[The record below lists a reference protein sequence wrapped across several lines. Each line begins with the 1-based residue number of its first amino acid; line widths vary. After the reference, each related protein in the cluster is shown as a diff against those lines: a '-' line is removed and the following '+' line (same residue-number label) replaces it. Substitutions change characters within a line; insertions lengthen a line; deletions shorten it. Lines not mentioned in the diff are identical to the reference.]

1 VVKIIIEKLLKKIL
15 DTVGEIKN
23 EQQEMKNE
31 QQGMKNQLEE
41 NTVILR
47 ALEHKADVH
56 KAELD
61 KLTNEVATISGIQKK
76 MQNDIEE
83 IKHDVNILAINT
95 AKNSLDIAKIKGIK

>member
-1 VVKIIIEKLLKKIL
+1 VKIIIEKLLKKIL
-15 DTVGEIKN
+15 DTVGEI
-23 EQQEMKNE
+23 KNE

>member
-1 VVKIIIEKLLKKIL
+1 MKIIIEKLLKKIL
-15 DTVGEIKN
+15 DTVGEI
-23 EQQEMKNE
+23 KNE